1 MDDVLL
7 LTPGPTPIHPWAQAA
22 LGWPMRGHMDADVF
36 AYNDAIVADLRRL
49 YRAPDDAFTSL
60 LAGSGSL
67 GMEAGLAN
75 LLEPGER
82 VLVAT
87 NGVFG
92 DRMATMA
99 ERLGAEVHVHRVPPG
114 EPLTPEGLRAA
125 AERARPHVVALV
137 HGETST
143 GVLNPVADLAA
154 VVGDVGALWSVDA
167 VTTVG
172 MLPFDMAGWGIDYA
186 YTGSQKC
193 LSAPPGLAPVAV
205 SARAMA
211 HVAARRTPVVTWYA
225 DLVGMQGYWTVGEGG
240 RRYHHTV
247 PIHLHWATGE
257 AIRAA
262 LEEGV
267 EARSERARRVGA
279 AVAAALATVG
289 FGHLVAPEARLPTVL
304 ALTAPGGFGRRCRPR
319 RAPRGGAGQRDR
331 RARRHRRQDLA
342 PRPDGGDGPPRG
354 LPPPHGGAGGAA
366 AALRHRR
373 GRGAAGR
380 LRVGLGGRG
389 AERRA
394 GGGARRRGPRR
405 GAMTGTGATP
415 VGPADPDQEVLRV
428 DPRLL
433 DVAASLFFATFP
445 TRRLGRGDLDRDG
458 RVPLATDPPWP
469 AASRE
474 RWWRALEELLRQPF
488 AASAGAY
495 LREVRDGAGRRDE
508 LALPVA
514 PAAFRG
520 GAWLVGP
527 FEDEAAAAAWA
538 RAVVR
543 PPWVH
548 DLHTQEGASYVDVFV
563 GDPDVR

>member
-114 EPLTPEGLRAA
+114 EPLTPEGLRAS

-304 ALTAPGGFGRRCRPR
+304 ALTLPADLDDGAVRAALRAEERVSVTGGLGATAGKIWRLGLMGETARPEAYRRLMAALAALLPRFGI
-319 RAPRGGAGQRDR
+319 
-331 RARRHRRQDLA
+331 
-342 PRPDGGDGPPRG
+342 
-354 LPPPHGGAGGAA
+354 AA
-366 AALRHRR
+366 AA
-373 GRGAAGR
+373 
-380 LRVGLGGRG
+380 
-389 AERRA
+389 
-394 GGGARRRGPRR
+394 
-405 GAMTGTGATP
+405 
-415 VGPADPDQEVLRV
+415 
-428 DPRLL
+428 
-433 DVAASLFFATFP
+433 
-445 TRRLGRGDLDRDG
+445 
-458 RVPLATDPPWP
+458 
-469 AASRE
+469 
-474 RWWRALEELLRQPF
+474 EL
-488 AASAGAY
+488 
-495 LREVRDGAGRRDE
+495 
-508 LALPVA
+508 
-514 PAAFRG
+514 PAAF
-520 GAWLVGP
+520 
-527 FEDEAAAAAWA
+527 ESAWA
-538 RAVVR
+538 DAAPSAAPAVA
-543 PPWVH
+543 
-548 DLHTQEGASYVDVFV
+548 LGAAVPVAA
-563 GDPDVR
+563 R